1 MLEQDDKTLAT
12 SGNEYAQCVPAGEG
26 VNGKT
31 STANSYQLPLI
42 HSVMEIHVGF
52 SSGCVRS
59 ISDVQSK
66 KILLY
71 SE

>member
-31 STANSYQLPLI
+31 STATSYQLPATI
-42 HSVMEIHVGF
+42 NSQCDGDTRRF
-52 SSGCVRS
+52 
-59 ISDVQSK
+59 
-66 KILLY
+66 
-71 SE
+71 